1 MNEATMCRSTL
12 SNIPETTKTSARVN
26 AGFSET
32 KLCEYPLLFH
42 KYLLGFVEEEDRSG
56 TNPDRAVLWSV
67 VADTRHNL
75 TGRETHRLIAH
86 LHCRD
91 ISVFYDMYGEHIRG
105 IENEC
110 SLIIVTYSIGGD
122 FLDSAISISAHLAAV
137 KNLVLLKIPDKGMD
151 VGAKILAV
159 QYLATTR
166 VEYAYILFLHSKSD
180 VVTRSLYF
188 EPLLD
193 NLAQISK
200 EIAEISTR
208 SCARSDEPFGY
219 FPPLIRNGTYS
230 SVISG
235 PNICTTHI
243 NSQHTHRNIKMHAE
257 MCAFT
262 ETDPHLALFPE
273 GNVYILRNSVATELF
288 QPIYYPLLN
297 TSTTIDI
304 HWVMI
309 YYNLSNDSTI
319 AEVYDFFK
327 GCPNAIGNNLMSD
340 NAHPDSQFEH
350 VFERMVFNVIRKQRG
365 QIRILPLS
373 GNEFESVK
381 WTGKKS
387 RIKLMREITAL
398 EWSINTVF
406 FNASPKIYP
415 TMSPPSNNRFLSRS
429 PCHIDGDARVDA
441 MTTPL
446 IWINLPSRVDR
457 AQSMRTQL
465 AAIQHLCPRP
475 EMRVPGIP
483 LSRDL
488 VDDGIMTT
496 GENTDLEFDAQLRI
510 FSTAAFK
517 TGYFS
522 KTNMAL
528 SEIGCLMSH
537 MRAMHTSLV
546 RYPDAEYVTIVE
558 DDADLI
564 SWASA
569 NRTRRL
575 NDELSETRPECVQL
589 SCILSEPMFK
599 QMNREAI
606 KQMTRRGELVGNT
619 SGELF
624 PWNDQAFLSNG
635 SAVSWG
641 ATGYIIS
648 RAARVRF
655 VNMVKSVASSKTAR
669 ARFVGLPA
677 DFFVFSHATTQIMF
691 PPIISYHSRSESS
704 IRPNNDLQ
712 VISHYN
718 FTNSYFKSRCLL
730 VATVFGEIPTI
741 FDAWV
746 RYVANSA
753 SYFSVLLV
761 GDAVSPAV
769 ARKFPANLTYLHM
782 ASADFIRMFEAAVSP
797 ASRPQ
802 ISTHPTIASAAPWLG
817 HMFSDYIVYKY
828 VTWGVAA
835 ISFPPVKYTT
845 IPSSTLVESTQL

>member
-1 MNEATMCRSTL
+1 MNEASTSWRSR
-12 SNIPETTKTSARVN
+12 SIIPPVVENPSVSDISSFQA
-26 AGFSET
+26 T
-32 KLCEYPLLFH
+32 KLCKYPFLFH
-42 KYLLGFVEEEDRSG
+42 KYLLGLVKDVDSEVR
-56 TNPDRAVLWSV
+56 WSV
-67 VADTRHNL
+67 VVDTRSEL
-75 TGRETHRLIAH
+75 TGGRREPHRLIAH

-91 ISVFYDMYGEHIRG
+91 ISVFYDIYGEHIRG
-105 IENEC
+105 IEREC

-122 FLDSAISISAHLAAV
+122 LMNCGISPSAHLTTV
-137 KNLVLLKIPDKGMD
+137 LNLVLLKIPDKGMD

-159 QYLATTR
+159 QYLTSTG
-166 VEYAYILFLHSKSD
+166 VKYEHLLFLHSKSD
-180 VVTRSLYF
+180 IVTRSLYF

-200 EIAEISTR
+200 EISG
-208 SCARSDEPFGY
+208 SPPHLCGDNVLGY
-219 FPPLIRNGTYS
+219 FPPLIRNGTYTP
-230 SVISG
+230 IICG
-235 PNICTTHI
+235 PNISTTLV
-243 NSQHTHRNIKMHAE
+243 NSPHTDRNSKQHAE
-257 MCAFT
+257 MCAFMGA
-262 ETDPHLALFPE
+262 DPHLTMFPE
-273 GNVYILRNSVATELF
+273 GNVYVLRKSVVDEMF
-288 QPIYYPLLN
+288 DSIYYPILN

-309 YYNLSNDSTI
+309 YYNLSLDSTI

-327 GCPNAIGNNLMSD
+327 ALPDAFGNNLMSN
-340 NAHPDSQFEH
+340 NAHSDSQFEH
-350 VFERMVFNVIRKQRG
+350 VFERVVFNVIRKQRG
-365 QIRILPLS
+365 SIRILPVS

-381 WTGKKS
+381 WIGKKS
-387 RIKLMREITAL
+387 RAQLIKDIAAL
-398 EWSINTVF
+398 EWSLNAVF
-406 FNASPKIYP
+406 FNAKPQIFRTK
-415 TMSPPSNNRFLSRS
+415 FLK
-429 PCHIDGDARVDA
+429 DAERATRVDA

-457 AQSMRTQL
+457 AQSMRMQI
-465 AAIQHLCPRP
+465 AAVQHLCFRP
-475 EMRVPGIP
+475 AMRVPGIP

-488 VDDGIMTT
+488 VDDGVMTT

-606 KQMTRRGELVGNT
+606 KQMTRRGELIRNT